1 MTTPLKTLLAASA
14 LAMLASAAAHAQTAA
29 DLASDDPKVR
39 GYAIAERADK
49 TDAGFGAS
57 SVSLT
62 MTLSDPRGRETIRE
76 LQIDTLEKQGEGNG
90 DWSMTRFFSPPDVEG
105 TALLSQARILE
116 SDNQWLYLPALRR
129 VKRISSSNKS
139 GPFVGSEFA
148 FEDLTSNELGKYEY
162 IYLGTEVLDQ
172 DGAETSD
179 GDPDNDIV
187 VDKLQ
192 CNPLYERSGY
202 TKLYCYFDVET
213 FQARRL
219 EFFDRGGNLLKTLD
233 LLDYRQYPDGYYRSH
248 RQVMQNHLTG
258 KSTVLTFGDFDFDVE
273 LNRRDF
279 EPSALDRL

>member
-1 MTTPLKTLLAASA
+1 MKMFFKIPLTASA
-14 LAMLASAAAHAQTAA
+14 LALLAIASAHAQTPEQ
-29 DLASDDPKVR
+29 LASDDPKVR
-39 GYAIAERADK
+39 GYAIAERSDK

-57 SVSLT
+57 SVNLT
-62 MTLSDPRGRETIRE
+62 MTLTDLRGRETIRE
-76 LQIDTLEKQGEGNG
+76 LQIDTFEKQGEGNG
-90 DWSMTRFFSPPDVEG
+90 DWSLTRFFSPPDVEG
-105 TALLSQARILE
+105 TALLSQARILD

-162 IYLGTEVLDQ
+162 IYLGTETLENS
-172 DGAETSD
+172 GAETTE
-179 GDPDNDIV
+179 GEII

-213 FQARRL
+213 YQARRL

-258 KSTVLTFGDFDFDVE
+258 KSTILTFGDFDFDVE

>member
-1 MTTPLKTLLAASA
+1 MTMLVKTLLAAPA
-14 LAMLASAAAHAQTAA
+14 AAMLASATVYAQTAEG
-29 DLASDDPKVR
+29 LASDDPKVR
-39 GYAIAERADK
+39 GYAIAERADR

-57 SVSLT
+57 SVRLT
-62 MTLSDPRGRETIRE
+62 MTLADPRGRETVRD
-76 LQIDTLEKQGEGNG
+76 LQIDTFEKQGEGNG
-90 DWSMTRFFSPPDVEG
+90 DWSLTRFFSPPDVEG
-105 TALLSQARILE
+105 TALLSQARILD

-148 FEDLTSNELGKYEY
+148 FEDLTANELGKYEY
-162 IYLGTEVLDQ
+162 IYLGTQTLTGGE
-172 DGAETSD
+172 AETSE
-179 GDPDNDIV
+179 GDIV

-202 TKLYCYFDVET
+202 TKLHCYFDVET

>member
-1 MTTPLKTLLAASA
+1 MKTLFKLLVVASILAFVAPSV
-14 LAMLASAAAHAQTAA
+14 MAQTAEE
-29 DLASDDPKVR
+29 LASDDPKVR
-39 GYAIAERADK
+39 GFAIAERSDK
-49 TDAGFGAS
+49 SDAGFGAS
-57 SVSLT
+57 TVDLT
-62 MTLSDPRGRETIRE
+62 MTLADKRGRETVRE
-76 LQIDTLEKQGEGNG
+76 LKIDTREKEGEGNG
-90 DWSMTRFFSPPDVEG
+90 DWSVTRFFSPPDVEG

-148 FEDLTSNELGKYEY
+148 FEDLTASELGKYEY
-162 IYLGTEVLDQ
+162 IYLSSETLEDGTE
-172 DGAETSD
+172 
-179 GDPDNDIV
+179 

-202 TKLYCYFDVET
+202 TKLHCYFDT
-213 FQARRL
+213 TTYQPRRL

-258 KSTVLTFGDFDFDVE
+258 KSTTLTFGDFDFGVD
-273 LNRRDF
+273 LDRRDF

>member
-1 MTTPLKTLLAASA
+1 MKSLTTSLLSASA
-14 LAMLASAAAHAQTAA
+14 LAMLVPSLALAQTDAE
-29 DLASDDPKVR
+29 LASDDPKVR
-39 GYAIAERADK
+39 GYAIAERNDK

-57 SVSLT
+57 SVELT
-62 MTLSDPRGRETIRE
+62 MTLTDPRGRETIRE

-90 DWSMTRFFSPPDVEG
+90 DWSLTRFFSPPDVEG

-116 SDNQWLYLPALRR
+116 SDNQWLFLPALRR

-148 FEDLTSNELGKYEY
+148 FEDLTSSELGKYEY
-162 IYLGTEVLDQ
+162 IYLGTETLE
-172 DGAETSD
+172 DGT
-179 GDPDNDIV
+179 V
-187 VDKLQ
+187 TDKIQ

-202 TKLYCYFDVET
+202 TKLHCYFDTET

-233 LLDYRQYPDGYYRSH
+233 LLEYRQYADGYYRSH

-258 KSTVLTFGDFDFDVE
+258 KSTTLAFGDFDFDVE
-273 LNRRDF
+273 LDRRDF
-279 EPSALDRL
+279 EPSALERF